1 MRKAHDEAE
10 ARREAR
16 RRKAVAGLQQQINLQ
31 REELRALRS
40 LRDTSNS
47 NSGGG
52 GGYGSGG
59 YGTGMGSSSGGG
71 IGSGFTG
78 SGSLGGSSSSNLPPS
93 FRSPLRGSSLS
104 LVRIIAIETNIV

>member
-1 MRKAHDEAE
+1 VRKAHDEAE

-40 LRDTSNS
+40 LRDTS
-47 NSGGG
+47 
-52 GGYGSGG
+52 
-59 YGTGMGSSSGGG
+59 SSGGISGSNSG
-71 IGSGFTG
+71 IGSGFGSVGGGFAG
-78 SGSLGGSSSSNLPPS
+78 SGSLGSLGGGSSTGATMPPS

-104 LVRIIAIETNIV
+104 LVR